1 MLTSYYSKGCDSR
14 AMFSKYKISEAETF
28 ENHLN
33 KYNVI
38 HINMVNFWSE
48 SQNMDEMIEFI
59 EEDLIDELKNE
70 YTDVHYPKRQNL
82 IKIIAAV
89 FYKLRA
95 CSVSFL
101 CGFSCII
108 LLRTRQKY
116 AGRLSTYKDF

>member
-1 MLTSYYSKGCDSR
+1 MLTSYYSKGCGSR
-14 AMFSKYKISEAETF
+14 AMFSKYKIAEAETF

-70 YTDVHYPKRQNL
+70 YTDVNYPKRQNI

-89 FYKLRA
+89 FYKLTFR
-95 CSVSFL
+95 
-101 CGFSCII
+101 
-108 LLRTRQKY
+108 
-116 AGRLSTYKDF
+116 